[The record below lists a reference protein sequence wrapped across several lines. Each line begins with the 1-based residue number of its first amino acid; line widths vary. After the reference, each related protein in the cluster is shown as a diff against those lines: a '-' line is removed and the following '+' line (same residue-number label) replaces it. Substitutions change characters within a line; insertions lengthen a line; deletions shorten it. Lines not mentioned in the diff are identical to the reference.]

1 MISNQALK
9 ITIEA
14 LKLSSDYVINFYNKK
29 INYIEK
35 TKFSR
40 DIVSDVD
47 INSEKIILNHLIKK
61 FNKHNFILEEREK
74 AFKQR
79 HSKKM
84 PTGKAVTIARKK
96 KKKKNK

>member
-29 INYIEK
+29 INYKEK

-47 INSEKIILNHLIKK
+47 INSEINTK
-61 FNKHNFILEEREK
+61 
-74 AFKQR
+74 
-79 HSKKM
+79 
-84 PTGKAVTIARKK
+84 
-96 KKKKNK
+96 